1 MQEIYNVG
9 LETPTADKGLLR
21 TQIVDVFE
29 KYVRPDISNKAK
41 VAVNLGT
48 IMEYKGGGGGAD
60 DADEPANTKFFRPDF
75 NSAAT
80 DAPVAV
86 GTMGNDAEGMA
97 ADSAALDDA
106 LSAAGDGILPG
117 RADSK
122 YELALFTNV
131 SFRVFLTPDPA
142 VGGYAKTATLPRRPP
157 NLSRRRL
164 YTPRRANDK
173 LCVFDCIRRAMKMT
187 NTKVVSM
194 AKRYSNAGGGSMCT
208 LRRKGLNARR
218 NQGLR
223 NWTKTLDES
232 ALLLEKIYNYVMKRW
247 QGKSP
252 EEANKEVEDE
262 SAGQPI
268 PPQQPPPPPPH
279 EEKGQQKSGSGLVDD
294 EDDGGGVQLTAD
306 EMIRVPQGDRYKVFA
321 HPCQLLIAG
330 ATKSGKTTLLMKILA
345 QKEIMFDPVPRDVYW
360 FYTMRSSVA
369 SVPESLPFVR
379 LRNGVPTEDMV
390 RAITKEGIPKMV
402 ILDDMQDVLENKN
415 QTKMLMDILTKVS
428 HHGNLSIVFIVQNLY
443 NENMRKVRSQC
454 DEIVIMG
461 NGSSAMHNA
470 EQMGR
475 SLLAGKGAQYLKDC
489 LSNARLLTPH
499 SHLLVSSGAHTGP
512 FSVRCGILL
521 LVYISD
527 SGLVWVSLS
536 GILIKRLFKSLL
548 THLKDM
554 RYNRW
559 FTRGCTN

>member
-1 MQEIYNVG
+1 M
-9 LETPTADKGLLR
+9 K
-21 TQIVDVFE
+21 QI
-29 KYVRPDISNKAK
+29 R
-41 VAVNLGT
+41 
-48 IMEYKGGGGGAD
+48 
-60 DADEPANTKFFRPDF
+60 
-75 NSAAT
+75 
-80 DAPVAV
+80 
-86 GTMGNDAEGMA
+86 
-97 ADSAALDDA
+97 
-106 LSAAGDGILPG
+106 
-117 RADSK
+117 
-122 YELALFTNV
+122 
-131 SFRVFLTPDPA
+131 
-142 VGGYAKTATLPRRPP
+142 
-157 NLSRRRL
+157 
-164 YTPRRANDK
+164 
-173 LCVFDCIRRAMKMT
+173 
-187 NTKVVSM
+187 
-194 AKRYSNAGGGSMCT
+194 
-208 LRRKGLNARR
+208 
-218 NQGLR
+218 Q
-223 NWTKTLDES
+223 
-232 ALLLEKIYNYVMKRW
+232 IYNYVMKRW

-279 EEKGQQKSGSGLVDD
+279 EEKGQQQSGSGLVDD
-294 EDDGGGVQLTAD
+294 EDDGGGVQLTTD

-369 SVPESLPFVR
+369 GVPESLPFVR

-489 LSNARLLTPH
+489 LSKARLLTPH

-512 FSVRCGILL
+512 FSVRCGILPGDKAQAYFL
-521 LVYISD
+521 QKGTVTTPEYDRL
-527 SGLVWVSLS
+527 
-536 GILIKRLFKSLL
+536 KRHGEEGEKAEAEA
-548 THLKDM
+548 K
-554 RYNRW
+554 RR
-559 FTRGCTN
+559 RGEASSSAAQQEGGRVGEITYHGPPEPVLDY